1 MNKRS
6 GIKIKEDK
14 KTFKMS
20 AKDLEDF
27 INVIETA
34 EGLSARPQSSIW
46 SYPTDIFSR
55 ASPRKVA
62 PRPSNAPIVPK
73 LWDPK
78 AGSDF
83 LGSSWGSSSRGCGPS
98 SPMAAAAPSSS
109 SRSGLTTVRSVSKS
123 EEATSKDV
131 SSSLMTPRQPNME
144 SPKKDPG
151 EVRDFN
157 TLMNMQ
163 KHNRFARSKA
173 KELLS
178 SISPSNSPRPSRKA
192 TSTSRSPSSSPMK
205 TPVKKSSVP
214 GTPKSPGRPVTAK
227 ASPAK
232 ASPSS
237 RSSVDASPAK
247 TSFKKSSIHKKLS
260 SSSASS
266 SVEVVEAVSPK
277 YSSSSS
283 SKSTEIQL
291 KASSASSKNS
301 FARSMTIRNHE
312 DDEEEPRSPPKP
324 RPRVSIRQDS
334 VQVHVHKQESPQKQ
348 VTPKKKVRKLR
359 PKSAPPTKQ
368 QPQLVDL
375 RSYSKSL
382 KLLGMDIPSNRTE
395 ATKIQTHTLEI
406 QTKSP
411 TLKTRLKGRTQS
423 VSDLREVVDS
433 KHHLAKEEYSK
444 IKTNLATAV
453 FEEWYFVKLKE
464 MVAKKREK
472 DEKLEDEL
480 YDKEAEMVEKKE
492 KAAME
497 YKKWLDEKQTQLK
510 KLAKK
515 KKSTL
520 VSWHTICYANMKK
533 PFFTGTCAF

>member
-1 MNKRS
+1 
-6 GIKIKEDK
+6 
-14 KTFKMS
+14 
-20 AKDLEDF
+20 
-27 INVIETA
+27 
-34 EGLSARPQSSIW
+34 
-46 SYPTDIFSR
+46 
-55 ASPRKVA
+55 
-62 PRPSNAPIVPK
+62 
-73 LWDPK
+73 
-78 AGSDF
+78 
-83 LGSSWGSSSRGCGPS
+83 
-98 SPMAAAAPSSS
+98 
-109 SRSGLTTVRSVSKS
+109 
-123 EEATSKDV
+123 
-131 SSSLMTPRQPNME
+131 
-144 SPKKDPG
+144 
-151 EVRDFN
+151 
-157 TLMNMQ
+157 
-163 KHNRFARSKA
+163 
-173 KELLS
+173 
-178 SISPSNSPRPSRKA
+178 
-192 TSTSRSPSSSPMK
+192 
-205 TPVKKSSVP
+205 
-214 GTPKSPGRPVTAK
+214 
-227 ASPAK
+227 
-232 ASPSS
+232 
-237 RSSVDASPAK
+237 
-247 TSFKKSSIHKKLS
+247 LS